1 MTVCAEDPK
10 NFSFAPNM
18 RSTIHTTCAYLLSP
32 QPLLNCRQEAMYSAT
47 FRVVPVHETLIAEVI
62 QGHRSFVRLTLE
74 RGPKVPVA
82 RTPQQQLT
90 PPFNQARDMQHAS
103 VVL

>member
-10 NFSFAPNM
+10 TFSFAPNM

-32 QPLLNCRQEAMYSAT
+32 QGILLNCRQEAMYSAT

-62 QGHRSFVRLTLE
+62 
-74 RGPKVPVA
+74 
-82 RTPQQQLT
+82 
-90 PPFNQARDMQHAS
+90 
-103 VVL
+103 